1 MPDAAPLGV
10 KQMGGTV
17 SDQLFPRILPAAMQ
31 AEDKDSREVV
41 DHNRN
46 GTVIKDG
53 DEKVLDGSSVL
64 AHGKGKIARTDND
77 RIVGSGGCSLLG
89 QLDGETGRTTSKGT
103 VVKPV
108 SSSAWRADKM
118 TIVRSSSDM

>member
-1 MPDAAPLGV
+1 MQHHWGG

-53 DEKVLDGSSVL
+53 VKKSLMAVLFL
-64 AHGKGKIARTDND
+64 PMAKAK
-77 RIVGSGGCSLLG
+77 
-89 QLDGETGRTTSKGT
+89 
-103 VVKPV
+103 
-108 SSSAWRADKM
+108 
-118 TIVRSSSDM
+118 